1 MNQTILNRSRND
13 KFLFVMDLPKN
24 LKKTSDLVM
33 QDSYSANKIQ
43 FTTFGSPVPNI
54 KIPEKAISFGGQVY
68 NTSSFSR
75 PAYEALSLK
84 FLIDNGYQN
93 YWILWKWLNLFNDN
107 QNSTSDVAAAAV
119 VTQKELI
126 LKNPMSDYMATFSV
140 FGLDEF
146 NNKVIEFKYENAF
159 ITSLS
164 PIDFS
169 FQSGSEIICTA
180 TFIFSRLSV
189 DLLSD
194 VNSTNC

>member
-54 KIPEKAISFGGQVY
+54 KIPEKAIPFGGQVY